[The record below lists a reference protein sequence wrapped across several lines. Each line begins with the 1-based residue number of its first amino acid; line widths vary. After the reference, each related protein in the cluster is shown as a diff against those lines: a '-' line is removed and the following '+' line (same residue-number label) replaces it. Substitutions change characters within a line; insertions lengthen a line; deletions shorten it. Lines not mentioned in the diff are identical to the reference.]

1 MPVAIVSF
9 AVEIIILFVQIII
22 SPSSSP
28 KGYGNFAI
36 AEMIIFSICTVVS
49 IFCIIYNASHIKNYI
64 TSKGVAVTGLVFS
77 IVGSVIGLIFCISF
91 LAGIFV
97 AAAR

>member
-22 SPSSSP
+22 FPSSSP
-28 KGYGNFAI
+28 EGYANFAI

-49 IFCIIYNASHIKNYI
+49 ILCIIYNALHITNHL

-91 LAGIFV
+91 LAEIFV